1 MKSSHQVALTAYPLG
16 IIGRS
21 ARQRC
26 VEKRLSE
33 SPNIHHD
40 SHLLR
45 GSYFPKSRTNMP
57 RDILIKSGEL
67 QFSLLGSNGR
77 QIVFS

>member
-1 MKSSHQVALTAYPLG
+1 MKSSHQVAFAAHPFG
-16 IIGRS
+16 IVGGR
-21 ARQRC
+21 ACQRS

-33 SPNIHHD
+33 TPNIHHD
-40 SHLLR
+40 SHLPR
-45 GSYFPKSRTNMP
+45 GGYFPQSRTNMP

-77 QIVFS
+77 QILFP